1 MSNLIFQ
8 KPWNMTESEATPE
21 SVYMNRRDFIKGTS
35 LVTLATAATLYG
47 CGIGPTPDP
56 NAPVEWSATEEKIY
70 PVKRN
75 TEYSIDRNITEEKVA
90 ASFNNFYEFSEIKS
104 DPRFHAQALSTRPWE
119 IEVTGLVSKPRTF
132 DVDDLY
138 RLMPVEERLYR
149 FRCVEAWAMAI
160 PWTGFPLKALLD
172 LVGPKLEATHIAMTT
187 FYKPFT
193 AQGQLAFWRPWPYME
208 ALTLDE
214 ATNELTFMALG
225 MYGHP
230 LRKQHGS
237 PIRLVVPW
245 KYGYKSVKSIVK
257 IELLGHQPPTFWN
270 TVLPLE
276 YSFEANVDP
285 SVNHPRWLQATE
297 KMIGT
302 GEVHKTLPYN
312 GYEKQVAHLYA

>member
-172 LVGPKLEATHIAMTT
+172 LVEPKLEATHIAMTT

-193 AQGQLAFWRPWPYME
+193 AQGQLAFWRPWPYTE

-237 PIRLVVPW
+237 PIRLVIPW

-257 IELLGHQPPTFWN
+257 IELLSHQPPTFWN

>member
-1 MSNLIFQ
+1 MSNLILQ
-8 KPWNMTESEATPE
+8 KPWNMAESEATPE

-35 LVTLATAATLYG
+35 LATLATTASLYG
-47 CGIGPTPDP
+47 CGISPTPDP

-75 TEYSIDRNITEEKVA
+75 IEYSIDRNVTEEKVA

-160 PWTGFPLKALLD
+160 PWTGFPLKSLLD
-172 LVGPKLEATHIAMTT
+172 LVEPKLEATHIAMTT

-193 AQGQLAFWRPWPYME
+193 AQGQLAFWRPWPYTE

-276 YSFEANVDP
+276 YSFKANVDP
-285 SVNHPRWLQATE
+285 TINHPRWLQATE

-302 GEVHKTLPYN
+302 GEVHKTLRYN

>member
-1 MSNLIFQ
+1 
-8 KPWNMTESEATPE
+8 MTESEATPE

-160 PWTGFPLKALLD
+160 PWTGFPLKSLLD
-172 LVGPKLEATHIAMTT
+172 LVEPKLEATHIAMTT

-193 AQGQLAFWRPWPYME
+193 AQGQLAFWRPWPYTE

-237 PIRLVVPW
+237 PIRLVIPW

-257 IELLGHQPPTFWN
+257 IELLSHQPPTFWN

>member
-35 LVTLATAATLYG
+35 LVTLATAASLYG

-172 LVGPKLEATHIAMTT
+172 LVEPKLEATHIAMTT

-193 AQGQLAFWRPWPYME
+193 AQGQLAFWRPWPYTE
-208 ALTLDE
+208 ALTLYE

-237 PIRLVVPW
+237 PIRLVIPW

-257 IELLGHQPPTFWN
+257 IELLSHQPPTFWN

>member
-35 LVTLATAATLYG
+35 LVTLATAASLYG

-160 PWTGFPLKALLD
+160 PWTGFPLKSLLD
-172 LVGPKLEATHIAMTT
+172 LVEPKLEATHIAMTT

-193 AQGQLAFWRPWPYME
+193 AQGQLAFWRPWPYTE

-237 PIRLVVPW
+237 PIRLVIPW

-257 IELLGHQPPTFWN
+257 IELLSHQPPTFWN

-285 SVNHPRWLQATE
+285 TINHPRWLQATE

-312 GYEKQVAHLYA
+312 GYKKQVAHLYA